1 MRYHE
6 FGGVRSMRIGIPRE
20 IKNNENRVGLS
31 PSGVHALVEAGHEVL
46 VETHA
51 GEGSYFEDNDYVE
64 AGAEISDSQSQVWD
78 VDMIIK
84 VKEPLSEEYA
94 YFKEGLILFTY
105 LHLAN
110 EPELTQA
117 LIDKKVVAIAYET
130 VQLADRTLP
139 LLTPMSEVAGRMST
153 QIGAQFLQRFN
164 GGMGILLGGI
174 PGVQKGKVTIIG
186 GGQAGTNAARIAL
199 GLGADVTILDVN
211 PKRLQELE
219 DLFDGRVQTIMSN
232 PLNIEAHVIESDL
245 VIGAVLIPGA
255 KAPKLVTEAMI
266 KKMKPG
272 SVVVDIAIDQGG
284 IFETTD
290 RITTHD
296 NPTYIKHDVVHYAV
310 ANMPGAVPRTST
322 IGLNN
327 ATLPYA
333 LQLANKGYQRALIE
347 NEPLSHGLNVFAGQ
361 ITNKAVA
368 DAFNYSYTSVSDA
381 LKETV

>member
-1 MRYHE
+1 M
-6 FGGVRSMRIGIPRE
+6 GGVGRMKIGIPKE

-31 PSGVHALVEAGHEVL
+31 PSGVHALVEAGHTVL
-46 VETHA
+46 VEQSA
-51 GEGSYFEDNDYVE
+51 GVGSFFEDQDYVE
-64 AGAEISDSQSQVWD
+64 AGAEIVDAQTKVWD
-78 VDMIIK
+78 VDMVIK
-84 VKEPLSEEYA
+84 VKEPLKEEYD
-94 YFKEGLILFTY
+94 FFREGLVLFTY

-110 EPELTQA
+110 EPELTEA
-117 LIDKKVVAIAYET
+117 LIKNKVVAIAYET
-130 VQLADRTLP
+130 VQLADRSLP
-139 LLTPMSEVAGRMST
+139 LLTPMSEVAGRMSA
-153 QIGAQFLQRFN
+153 QIGAQFLQKFN

-211 PKRLQELE
+211 PKRLQQLE
-219 DLFDGRVQTIMSN
+219 ELFDGRVHTIMSN
-232 PLNIEAHVIESDL
+232 PLNIEEHVKASDL

-255 KAPKLVTEAMI
+255 KAPRLVTEDMI
-266 KKMKPG
+266 KQMKAG

-296 NPTYIKHDVVHYAV
+296 DPTYIKHGVVHYAV

-333 LQLANKGYQRALIE
+333 LQLANKGYKQALTD
-347 NEPLSHGLNVFAGQ
+347 NVPLSQGLNTYNGLV
-361 ITNKAVA
+361 TNKAVA
-368 DAFNYSYTSVSDA
+368 EAFN
-381 LKETV
+381 KEFTPVAEVLN

>member
-1 MRYHE
+1 M
-6 FGGVRSMRIGIPRE
+6 GGVGRMKIGIPKE

-31 PSGVHALVEAGHEVL
+31 PSGVHALVEAGHTVL
-46 VETHA
+46 VEQSA
-51 GEGSYFEDNDYVE
+51 GIGSFFEDQDYVE
-64 AGAEISDSQSQVWD
+64 AGAKIVDAQTKVWD
-78 VDMIIK
+78 VDMVIK
-84 VKEPLSEEYA
+84 VKEPLKEEYD
-94 YFKEGLILFTY
+94 FFREGLILFTY

-110 EPELTQA
+110 EPELTEA
-117 LIDKKVVAIAYET
+117 LIKNKVVAIAYET
-130 VQLADRTLP
+130 VQLEDRSLP
-139 LLTPMSEVAGRMST
+139 LLTPMSEVAGRMSA
-153 QIGAQFLQRFN
+153 QIGAQFLQKIN

-211 PKRLQELE
+211 PKRLQQLE
-219 DLFDGRVQTIMSN
+219 ELFDGRVHTIMSN
-232 PLNIEAHVIESDL
+232 PLNIEEHVKASDL

-255 KAPKLVTEAMI
+255 KAPRLVTEDMI
-266 KKMKPG
+266 KQMKAG

-296 NPTYIKHDVVHYAV
+296 DPTYVKHGVVHYAV

-333 LQLANKGYQRALIE
+333 LQLANKGYKQALTD
-347 NEPLSHGLNVFAGQ
+347 NVPLSQGLNTYNGLV
-361 ITNKAVA
+361 TNKAVA
-368 DAFNYSYTSVSDA
+368 EAFNKEFTPVADV
-381 LKETV
+381 LK

>member
-1 MRYHE
+1 M
-6 FGGVRSMRIGIPRE
+6 GGVGRMKIGIPKE

-31 PSGVHALVEAGHEVL
+31 PSGVHALVEAGHTVL
-46 VETHA
+46 VEQSA
-51 GEGSYFEDNDYVE
+51 GIGSFFEDQDYVE
-64 AGAEISDSQSQVWD
+64 AGAKIVDAQTKVWD
-78 VDMIIK
+78 VDMVIK
-84 VKEPLSEEYA
+84 VKEPLKEEYD
-94 YFKEGLILFTY
+94 FFREGLILFTY

-110 EPELTQA
+110 EPELTEA
-117 LIDKKVVAIAYET
+117 LIKNKVVAIAYET
-130 VQLADRTLP
+130 VQLEDRSLP
-139 LLTPMSEVAGRMST
+139 LLTPMSEVAGRMSA
-153 QIGAQFLQRFN
+153 QIGAQFLQKIN

-211 PKRLQELE
+211 PKRLQQLE
-219 DLFDGRVQTIMSN
+219 ELFDGRVHTIMSN
-232 PLNIEAHVIESDL
+232 PLNIEEHVKASDL

-255 KAPKLVTEAMI
+255 KAPRLVTEDMI
-266 KKMKPG
+266 KQMKAG

-296 NPTYIKHDVVHYAV
+296 DPTYVKHGVVHYAV

-327 ATLPYA
+327 ATLPCA
-333 LQLANKGYQRALIE
+333 LQLANKGYKQALTD
-347 NEPLSHGLNVFAGQ
+347 NVPLSQGLNTYNGLV
-361 ITNKAVA
+361 TNKAVA
-368 DAFNYSYTSVSDA
+368 EAFNKEFTPVADV
-381 LKETV
+381 LK